1 MAKETLK
8 VLKEMTL
15 KRKNYFCTW
24 NGGHDSGLSL
34 YYALKNNQILCLI
47 AALQDFGNQL
57 KSNFFSPAI
66 LRAQADQLN
75 IPLLIF
81 NATSETFSE
90 SFTQTLSSIKKHAIM
105 GGYFPLINH
114 SEQKDQLQQIC
125 LKSELEALFPLW
137 QKDKEALLS
146 EFIEVGFK
154 AKIIAVNERF
164 LTRDFLTKDLDKEV
178 IQELRNRKVDLF
190 GENGEFQTILY
201 AAPFFKTPLQFKEG
215 DINLKNGYWVIDLN
229 LISLPDTNLK

>member
-1 MAKETLK
+1 MNAYLKELKEITLK
-8 VLKEMTL
+8 K
-15 KRKNYFCTW
+15 KNYFCTW

-47 AALQDFGNQL
+47 ASLQDFGNQL
-57 KSNFFSPAI
+57 KANFFAPAI

-81 NATSETFSE
+81 NANSETFSD
-90 SFTQTLSSIKKHAIM
+90 SFTHTLNSIKKHAII

-114 SEQKDQLQQIC
+114 SEQKDQFTQLCQ
-125 LKSELEALFPLW
+125 KNELEALFPLW

-146 EFIEVGFK
+146 EFIEMGFK

-178 IQELRNRKVDLF
+178 IHELRNRKVDLF

-201 AAPFFKTPLQFKEG
+201 AAPFFKTPLHFKEG
-215 DINLKNGYWVIDLN
+215 DINLKNGYWVVDLN
-229 LISLPDTNLK
+229 LIPTPDTNGK